1 MIRVLV
7 ADDHPL
13 VLDGLRGLFAQAPTT
28 ELVGEAGTGAEAV
41 ATALATTPDVVV
53 MDIRMPD
60 GNGIEATR
68 RIAAEL
74 PGTAVLILTMLE
86 EDEAVFAALRAGA
99 RGYALKG
106 AQPAEILRAVEA
118 VAAGHAIFG
127 PTVAER
133 LTAVFAAS
141 AARPRLPELT
151 ARESDILDLMAERL
165 SNAAIAARLGL
176 SEKTIRNNVSS
187 IYLKLRVLD
196 REAAISRAR
205 ER

>member
-13 VLDGLRGLFAQAPTT
+13 VLDGLRGLFAQAATT

>member
-13 VLDGLRGLFAQAPTT
+13 VLDGLRGLFSSAPTT
-28 ELVGEAGTGAEAV
+28 ELVGEATTGAEAV
-41 ATALATTPDVVV
+41 AAALTTAPDVVV
-53 MDIRMPD
+53 MDIRMPELS
-60 GNGIEATR
+60 GIEATR
-68 RIAAEL
+68 RITEEL

-86 EDEAVFAALRAGA
+86 EDDAVFAAMRAGA

-127 PTVAER
+127 PAVAER

-196 REAAISRAR
+196 REAAIARAR